1 MNSSKIEVGD
11 NNCQTKA
18 IMMLGAPASGKG
30 TQARVLAQRLGFFHL
45 ESGTVSKRKIESDS
59 KDPEIQLAR
68 ECYQKG
74 ELVPTKIY
82 TKWLVELIEGK
93 SKTYPGFVLDGSPRT
108 VYESEQATAMFEKLY
123 KPTEIFA
130 FVLVISKDTAID
142 RALKR
147 RICEKCQHPIPFSP
161 ETVGLIVCPVSGCGG
176 RVVAKSLDKPE
187 IIERRLEVFEVETLP
202 AIIYLRSKG
211 YLREIDGDQPISKV
225 TEDIFKVLGL

>member
-123 KPTEIFA
+123 KPNK
-130 FVLVISKDTAID
+130 STAHD
-142 RALKR
+142 L
-147 RICEKCQHPIPFSP
+147 PFSGP
-161 ETVGLIVCPVSGCGG
+161 EGLASQDTQT
-176 RVVAKSLDKPE
+176 KSRHFWESCNK
-187 IIERRLEVFEVETLP
+187 TC
-202 AIIYLRSKG
+202 SK
-211 YLREIDGDQPISKV
+211 
-225 TEDIFKVLGL
+225 T